1 MSDGEKANCC
11 LSEQAI
17 TAFSPYFCCDLPAG
31 YLSVPRPDCLHQC
44 VVYEDVLLLRLH
56 KVVPLSTHVAEEA
69 EDVEATGGADLERR
83 DSVSLPNMNGY

>member
-1 MSDGEKANCC
+1 MGRKLTVAYPNM
-11 LSEQAI
+11 QTI
-17 TAFSPYFCCDLPAG
+17 TGFSPYFCCDLPAG